1 MTGLLNDRATLYRR
15 LPDSAEGAAQQD
27 HVMEGT
33 VLECARYLSNQPED
47 GRDCFFAELT
57 DGKRLSA
64 VEIDRIAVEE
74 GA

>member
-15 LPDSAEGAAQQD
+15 MPDSTDGAPQQELTI
-27 HVMEGT
+27 EGT
-33 VLECARYLSNQPED
+33 VLECAQYLREQPEH
-47 GRDCFFAELT
+47 GRECFFAELA

-64 VEIDRIAVEE
+64 EEIDRIAVNE

>member
-1 MTGLLNDRATLYRR
+1 MPGLLHDRATLYRR
-15 LPDSAEGAAQQD
+15 LPDGADGKPQQEST
-27 HVMEGT
+27 MEGT
-33 VLECARYLSNQPED
+33 LLECARYLRNEPDD

-64 VEIDRIAVEE
+64 VEIERIAVEE